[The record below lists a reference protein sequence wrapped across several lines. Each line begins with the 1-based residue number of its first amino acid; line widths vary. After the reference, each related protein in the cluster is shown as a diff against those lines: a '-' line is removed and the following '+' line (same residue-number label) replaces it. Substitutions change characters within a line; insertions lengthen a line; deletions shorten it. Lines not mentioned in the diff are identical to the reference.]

1 MATLDRKPAL
11 RAGSCSHCELTRD
24 VSPRV
29 TLNLGRRGT
38 PTPPS
43 HPFLTVR
50 FPLVL
55 PVCTCFP
62 SLSPS
67 PLAFPRSLRG
77 FNILSARQSLRINRG
92 FCHTPPLVC
101 DRTQSTLSFSLSLSL
116 FRPSLH
122 LSLPP
127 FFTPCLLL
135 CTLFHP
141 SFCRFPSP
149 SVLASVWLSSVS
161 RAICFLW
168 QLFFGLSARGLLL
181 SKSRTLKNNKLPE
194 RTAPSASVHSSPT

>member
-11 RAGSCSHCELTRD
+11 QAGGCSHCELTWD
-24 VSPRV
+24 VSLRA
-29 TLNLGRRGT
+29 TFNLGRRGT

-67 PLAFPRSLRG
+67 PLAFPRSLGG

-101 DRTQSTLSFSLSLSL
+101 DRTQSTLSFSLFLSL
-116 FRPSLH
+116 FFGAHSISHSL
-122 LSLPP
+122 
-127 FFTPCLLL
+127 
-135 CTLFHP
+135 LFHP
-141 SFCRFPSP
+141 LPS
-149 SVLASVWLSSVS
+149 SLYLV
-161 RAICFLW
+161 
-168 QLFFGLSARGLLL
+168 
-181 SKSRTLKNNKLPE
+181 
-194 RTAPSASVHSSPT
+194 